1 VSRGRRHLGRAGVR
15 QRDVRRAEAEASSL
29 HAARQDV
36 ITRYAILRHHTAYA
50 WLCRQSNGRAK
61 PGYRTREVAEH
72 VAALLRQ
79 LDPSTVFEAYLCHRA
94 DSTQRI
100 GEHWHL
106 ATPRV
111 LTRTAKGRKVSGV
124 RENDTSPEERTA

>member
-1 VSRGRRHLGRAGVR
+1 VGRTGVR
-15 QRDVRRAEAEASSL
+15 QRDVRRAEAEASSP
-29 HAARQDV
+29 HAARWDIIV
-36 ITRYAILRHHTAYA
+36 RYAILKRRTAHA
-50 WLCRQSNGRAK
+50 WRCRQSNGRAK

-72 VAALLRQ
+72 VAGLLLQ
-79 LDPSTVFEAYLCHRA
+79 LDPTAVFEVYACHRG
-94 DSTQRI
+94 DSIEQI

-124 RENDTSPEERTA
+124 RENDTSPEEQTA